1 VDACSRFGN
10 AAVLR
15 VSTLVSAAGIATIV
29 FIDNPVLAGSG
40 VVLWGLG
47 AALGFPV
54 TISAAGD
61 SDNPTSS
68 VAAVTTAGSMSP
80 FSSGHPCSG
89 FWVKAFGLRAAMI
102 LVLVIVALSSLFTSA
117 ANPRFAPH
125 RSGLE

>member
-68 VAAVTTAGSMSP
+68 VAAVTTAGSVAFLVGP
-80 FSSGHPCSG
+80 PLLG
-89 FWVKAFGLRAAMI
+89 FLGQAFGLRAAMI

-125 RSGLE
+125 RSGQE